1 MTCNRGSITRPRR
14 ATSMF
19 IKAHGYLIDH
29 AGVTSAS
36 VAVTPSDA
44 EGGTVTGGGIYS
56 ISTSHTLTA
65 EVNPGYK
72 FTGRTD
78 AGGNSLGTDTTLEVN
93 VSGDIAITATFIKQ
107 TESEILGGIFD

>member
-1 MTCNRGSITRPRR
+1 
-14 ATSMF
+14 MF

-29 AGVTSAS
+29 AGVSSAS
-36 VAVTPSDA
+36 VDATPSDA
-44 EGGTVTGGGIYS
+44 KGGTVTGGGIYS

-72 FTGRTD
+72 FTGWTD
-78 AGGNSLGTDTTLEVN
+78 AGGNSLGTDATLEEN
-93 VSGDIAITATFIKQ
+93 VSGDITITATFIKQ

>member
-1 MTCNRGSITRPRR
+1 
-14 ATSMF
+14 MF

-56 ISTSHTLTA
+56 LSTSHTLTA
-65 EVNPGYK
+65 EV
-72 FTGRTD
+72 TGWTD
-78 AGGNSLGTDTTLEVN
+78 AGGNSLGTDATLEVN